1 MQRHPIP
8 ARRCR
13 AVLLSALA
21 SLVTALALVL
31 GVGSPVAGGGWA
43 LGSLDAIPAASAGQT
58 EQVGFMILQH
68 GITPTHFADEV
79 TGDVG
84 IEIIAASGAGEFFE
98 ALPDEKVGHFVATVT
113 FPAAGDYTWNIQM
126 GWFQPQDLGPLT
138 VTADSSSSVD
148 GGGAWSIARWG
159 LLVVVALLAAVA
171 VVDQSAGRRRT
182 AGAAS

>member
-1 MQRHPIP
+1 MQRHPTP
-8 ARRCR
+8 ARRSWT
-13 AVLLSALA
+13 VFFSALA

-43 LGSLDAIPAASAGQT
+43 LGSLDSIPAASAEQT

-68 GITPTHFADEV
+68 GITPTHFADGVDGEV
-79 TGDVG
+79 GIQIVRADGDV
-84 IEIIAASGAGEFFE
+84 EFFE
-98 ALPDEKVGHFVATVT
+98 AVPDEKVGHFVATVT

-138 VTADSSSSVD
+138 VTADSSSSFD
-148 GGGAWSIARWG
+148 GGGAWSTARWG
-159 LLVVVALLAAVA
+159 LLVVVGLLAAVA
-171 VVDQSAGRRRT
+171 AGDLLAGRRRT